1 MLMLLMLCTLY
12 VSRWLRNDHYDR
24 ICGCENWFK
33 IINKS
38 RIFFYWQFVCVMAWC
53 VWTVDAPLTPVLY
66 IYTSHSLKVSTP
78 IYCCKWIH
86 INIRYRLFPFLC
98 SVGKGEVRHWC
109 VQWRC
114 WCTDLLATFPSRQD
128 RAGYV
133 VMGRAAT
140 PQQPTHSLSP
150 AWQGK
155 ADLWRLTKSD
165 FACKLH
171 VLSGVFSLVP
181 VVCCVAGRSQADV
194 MWWVLG
200 LMLWPVNSHFQTAN
214 MPDIR
219 KSISPKKEFDK
230 SELRERLTPTQYQ
243 VTQEHHTEK

>member
-1 MLMLLMLCTLY
+1 MLMLLMLCTLH

-66 IYTSHSLKVSTP
+66 IYTSHSLKVSPP
-78 IYCCKWIH
+78 IYCCRWLH

-114 WCTDLLATFPSRQD
+114 WCTQICWQPFPPD
-128 RAGYV
+128 RTELG
-133 VMGRAAT
+133 M
-140 PQQPTHSLSP
+140 
-150 AWQGK
+150 
-155 ADLWRLTKSD
+155 LWW
-165 FACKLH
+165 
-171 VLSGVFSLVP
+171 
-181 VVCCVAGRSQADV
+181 AGR
-194 MWWVLG
+194 
-200 LMLWPVNSHFQTAN
+200 PHHNSPHTLCHQPGKERQTCDA
-214 MPDIR
+214 
-219 KSISPKKEFDK
+219 
-230 SELRERLTPTQYQ
+230 
-243 VTQEHHTEK
+243 